1 MLFNSAL
8 FLYVFL
14 PVVVLGYYAGRAR
27 GGYAVAEAWL
37 FAASLLFYASW
48 DVRYLPLLLGSI
60 AVNYRLGQ
68 TLRRQ
73 PRRRW
78 LAVGVALNLGLL
90 GFYKYADFFL
100 GEVNA
105 LAGTAYPL
113 IGVIL
118 PLGLSF
124 ITFQQIAYLV
134 DSYHGQSHGDEGWL
148 RYALFVTFFP
158 QLVAGPIVQ
167 HREII
172 PQFGAL
178 ARPTP
183 GLPWGFATGLFIFSV
198 GLFKKVVIAD
208 SLAPWADRA
217 FADATALGFFDA
229 WTAALA
235 YTLQIYFDF
244 SAYSDMAVGLGL
256 LFGLRL
262 PLNFLSPY
270 QAVTI
275 SDFWRRWH
283 ITLGRFLR
291 DYLYIPLGGNRQRLA
306 RTLMALAVTMLLGGL
321 WHGAAWTFVAW
332 GGLHGAYLA
341 VYHLWRRGRWRLP
354 RPVAWALTFT
364 AVVFAWVLFRA
375 DSFAAAWHLW
385 GAMLGLHGVDLPNT
399 LRPMLGFLGEAVVWS
414 MPRQAN
420 GLEMLILLPLLV
432 FVVTQPN
439 VHDLAARFQPTRRW
453 GVTTFGAAAA
463 AVVLLGQPTTFIYW
477 AF

>member
-8 FLYVFL
+8 FLLAFL
-14 PVVVLGYYAGRAR
+14 PVVVLGYYGWRAHAR
-27 GGYAVAEAWL
+27 YTAAEVWLLAW
-37 FAASLLFYASW
+37 SLVFYASW
-48 DVRYLPLLLGSI
+48 ELQNLPLLIVSLTLNY
-60 AVNYRLGQ
+60 AVGQ
-68 TLRRQ
+68 HLRRC
-73 PRRRW
+73 PRRGW
-78 LAVGVALNLGLL
+78 LVAGIAFNLGLL

-100 GEVNA
+100 GEVNRLVA
-105 LAGTAYPL
+105 APFPL
-113 IGVIL
+113 LGVAL

-124 ITFQQIAYLV
+124 ITFQQVAYLV
-134 DSYHGQSHGDEGWL
+134 DSYRGQASSETSLL

-167 HREII
+167 HREIL
-172 PQFGAL
+172 PQLAAL
-178 ARPTP
+178 AGPRPA
-183 GLPWGFATGLFIFSV
+183 LPVGVATGLFIFCV

-208 SLAPWADRA
+208 SVAPWADRA

-256 LFGLRL
+256 LFGVRI

-275 SDFWRRWH
+275 SEFWRRWH

-291 DYLYIPLGGNRQRLA
+291 DYLYIPLGGSRGHLP
-306 RTLMALAVTMLLGGL
+306 RTVAALAVTMLLGGL

-341 VYHLWRRGRWRLP
+341 LYHLWRRGPWRLP
-354 RPVAWALTFT
+354 RPLAWTLTFG
-364 AVVFAWVLFRA
+364 AVLFAWVLFRA
-375 DSFAAAWHLW
+375 ASFADAWHIW
-385 GAMLGLHGVDLPNT
+385 GAMLGLNGVVLPNT
-399 LRPMLGFLGEAVVWS
+399 LRPMLGFLGAGVTWS
-414 MPRQAN
+414 TPLYAN
-420 GLEMLILLPLLV
+420 GMEALVLLPLLT
-432 FVVTQPN
+432 FVVTQTN
-439 VHDLAARFQPTRRW
+439 VHVRAERFAPTWAW
-453 GVTTFGAAAA
+453 GVTAFGAAAS
-463 AVVLLGQPTTFIYW
+463 AVVLLGQPSTFIYW

>member
-1 MLFNSAL
+1 VLFNSAL
-8 FLYVFL
+8 FLFGFL
-14 PVVVLGYYAGRAR
+14 PVVVLGYYVWRAR
-27 GGYAVAEAWL
+27 GGYAQAEAWL
-37 FAASLLFYASW
+37 LAGSLLFYASW
-48 DVRYLPLLLGSI
+48 EIRYLPLLLGSI
-60 AVNYRLGQ
+60 ALNYALGK
-68 TLRRQ
+68 TLRRRPQ
-73 PRRRW
+73 RRW
-78 LAVGVALNLGLL
+78 LVLGVALNLGLL

-105 LAGTAYPL
+105 LAGTTFPL
-113 IGVIL
+113 VGVIL

-124 ITFQQIAYLV
+124 ITFQQVAYLV
-134 DSYHGQSHGDEGWL
+134 DSYRGQSSGEDGWL

-167 HREII
+167 HRDII
-172 PQFGAL
+172 PQFDTL
-178 ARPTP
+178 ARPTS
-183 GLPWGFATGLFIFSV
+183 GLPQGFATGLFIFCV

-208 SLAPWADRA
+208 SIAPWADRA
-217 FADATALGFFDA
+217 FADAAALGCFDA

-244 SAYSDMAVGLGL
+244 SAYSDMAIGLGL
-256 LFGLRL
+256 LFGLRI

-283 ITLGRFLR
+283 MTLGRFLR
-291 DYLYIPLGGNRQRLA
+291 DYLYIPLGGNRRRLP
-306 RTLMALAVTMLLGGL
+306 RTLAALTVTMLLGGL

-341 VYHLWRRGRWRLP
+341 IYHLWRRVDWRLP
-354 RPVAWALTFT
+354 RAVAWGLTFI

-375 DSFAAAWHLW
+375 DSFADAWHLW
-385 GAMLGLHGVDLPNT
+385 GAMLGLQGLELPNS
-399 LRPMLGFLGEAVVWS
+399 LRAMLGFLGDSVVWS
-414 MPRQAN
+414 TPRHAN
-420 GLEMLILLPLLV
+420 GLEMLALLPLLV

-439 VHDLAARFQPTRRW
+439 VHDLAVRFQPTLRW
-453 GVTTFGAAAA
+453 GVMTFGAAAP
-463 AVVLLGQPTTFIYW
+463 AVMLLGQPSTFIYW